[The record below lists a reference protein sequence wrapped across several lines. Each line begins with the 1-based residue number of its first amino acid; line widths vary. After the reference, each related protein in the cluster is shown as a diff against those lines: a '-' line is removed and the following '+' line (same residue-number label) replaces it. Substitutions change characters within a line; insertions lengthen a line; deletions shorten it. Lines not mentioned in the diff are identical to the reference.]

1 MKQPKNEV
9 VELSTSAITVK
20 IDLTRGG
27 TITHIGRDGDRDS
40 NVLAWYEFDDIEEL
54 PIEYPHGESE
64 HYWMSRY
71 RGGWQ
76 LLTPSADKECDVGGR
91 HHSFHGDSSILPW
104 RLVEKSANEII
115 HDVVIF
121 DALHVHRVAHLD
133 STKPVLTVTT
143 TIKNIGKSVE
153 PFIKVEHIA
162 YRGSDNGVVTGPD
175 NTVWK
180 FHDYVQEG
188 FSGEFKWK
196 DMNSHGV
203 NIRNRNMD
211 KEARLVYILRDSE
224 GWVEWHNPDFGQ
236 RTRASWDPKE
246 FPHLWYW
253 QENGADIFPF
263 HRRTKITAL
272 EPASVPPGTRLIGAV
287 EKNLASTLNPGES
300 HTFAITIELK

>member
-1 MKQPKNEV
+1 
-9 VELSTSAITVK
+9 
-20 IDLTRGG
+20 
-27 TITHIGRDGDRDS
+27 
-40 NVLAWYEFDDIEEL
+40 
-54 PIEYPHGESE
+54 
-64 HYWMSRY
+64 MSRY

-76 LLTPSADKECDVGGR
+76 LLTPSADKECDVNGR

-104 RLVEKSANEII
+104 KLVNKSSNEIT
-115 HDVVIF
+115 HDVTIF
-121 DALHVHRVAHLD
+121 NALHVNRVAHLENNR
-133 STKPVLTVTT
+133 PVLTVTT
-143 TIKNIGKSVE
+143 TIKNIGNQVE

-162 YRGSDNGVVTGPD
+162 YRGSDSGEVNGPD

-188 FSGEFKWK
+188 YADEFKWK
-196 DMNSHGV
+196 DMDSHGV
-203 NIRNRNMD
+203 NIRNRNMT

-263 HRRTKITAL
+263 HRRSKITAL
-272 EPASVPPGTRLIGAV
+272 EPASVPPGTRLVGAV
-287 EKNLASTLNPGES
+287 EQNRASYLQPGQS
-300 HTFAITIELK
+300 HTFSIQIELL

>member
-1 MKQPKNEV
+1 MNEI
-9 VELSTSAITVK
+9 VELSTPAISTR

-27 TITHIGRDGDRDS
+27 TITHIGKTLASDD
-40 NVLAWYEFDDIEEL
+40 NVLAWYEFDDITEL

-104 RLVEKSANEII
+104 RLVSKSATDIV
-115 HDVVIF
+115 HDVTIF
-121 DALHVHRVAHLD
+121 DALHVKRVATL
-133 STKPVLTVTT
+133 SMNKPEMTVTS
-143 TIKNIGKSVE
+143 TITNVGQKIE

-162 YRGSDNGVVTGPD
+162 YRGSDHGEVNGPA

-188 FSGEFKWK
+188 YAGEFKWK
-196 DMNSHGV
+196 DMDSHGI
-203 NIRNRNMD
+203 NIRNRNME
-211 KEARLVYILRDSE
+211 KEGRLVYILRDSE
-224 GWVEWHNPDFGQ
+224 GWIEWKNPDFKQ
-236 RTRASWDPKE
+236 HTRASWDAKE

-272 EPASVPPGTRLIGAV
+272 EPASVPPGTRLVGAV
-287 EKNLASTLNPGES
+287 EKNLASELEPGAS
-300 HTFAITIELK
+300 HTFSIKIELLR

>member
-1 MKQPKNEV
+1 MNEV
-9 VELSTSAITVK
+9 VELSTPSISIK
-20 IDLTRGG
+20 IDLTRGA
-27 TITHIGRDGDRDS
+27 TITHIGKTADPNS
-40 NVLAWYEFDDIEEL
+40 NVLAWYEFDDITEL
-54 PIEYPHGESE
+54 PIDYPHGESE

-104 RLVEKSANEII
+104 RLVSKSATEIV
-115 HDVVIF
+115 HDVTIF
-121 DALHVHRVAHLD
+121 DALHVKRVAALNMN
-133 STKPVLTVTT
+133 KPEMTVTS
-143 TIKNIGKSVE
+143 TITNVGQKVE

-162 YRGSDNGVVTGPD
+162 YRGSDDGEVNGPA

-188 FSGEFKWK
+188 YAGEFKWK
-196 DMNSHGV
+196 DMDSHGI
-203 NIRNRNMD
+203 NIRNRNME
-211 KEARLVYILRDSE
+211 KEGRLVYILRDSE
-224 GWVEWHNPDFGQ
+224 GWIEWKNPDFKQ
-236 RTRASWDPKE
+236 HTRASWDAKE

-287 EKNLASTLNPGES
+287 EKNLASELKPGAA
-300 HTFAITIELK
+300 HTFSIKIELLR